1 MKGNSMNPDE
11 KQAMT
16 LVDGAIGGDRETL
29 NDRMSEHELVT
40 IAALRERGD
49 TILAV
54 RGDVDLATAS
64 FLWES
69 VEQVLSD
76 SERLIVDLRDVDFL
90 DSTGLSVF
98 VRAHRRLREAGGALV
113 LRSPSPRVRRVLDLT
128 GLAQVLTIEG

>member
-1 MKGNSMNPDE
+1 MSPE
-11 KQAMT
+11 
-16 LVDGAIGGDRETL
+16 AID
-29 NDRMSEHELVT
+29 DRMSEHELVT

-49 TILAV
+49 TILVV

-64 FLWES
+64 LLWES

-76 SERLIVDLRDVDFL
+76 SERLIVDLRDVGFL
-90 DSTGLSVF
+90 DSSGLSVF

-113 LRSPSPRVRRVLDLT
+113 LRSPNPRVRRVLELT

>member
-1 MKGNSMNPDE
+1 MNPDE